1 MSIEMKK
8 ISVELIRG
16 NVVSRE
22 KNSKGD
28 SVEWLRVAKDVKDNA
43 AFTITTKDNK
53 EYAAKLPTVG
63 EIEVGIYCDWLK
75 ANAGMLN
82 VQEWF
87 ANQFIAADR
96 ALMQEAGAA
105 GKDTVEVLAD
115 IEALVAYETLQSARG
130 RKASKFDADQ
140 WKAFSPVLSDCL
152 AKFFTEKKV
161 QNVVP
166 LVNKYLHLIKGAI
179 VGFTPIGDDAHAK
192 ATEMLGFTFTWII
205 EHKPDMEALAA
216 FAVSVMQAN
225 GEKYKT
231 DEDASGY

>member
-8 ISVELIRG
+8 ITVELVRG

-28 SVEWLRVAKDVKDNA
+28 SVEWLRVSKDVKDNA
-43 AFTITTKDNK
+43 AYTVTTKDNK

-63 EIEVGIYCDWLK
+63 ELEVGNYCDWLK
-75 ANAGMLN
+75 ANAGLLN

-87 ANQFIAADR
+87 SNQFIAADR

-130 RKASKFDADQ
+130 RKATRLDADQ

-179 VGFTPIGDDAHAK
+179 VGFNPIGDDAHAK
-192 ATEMLGFTFTWII
+192 ATEMLEFTFAWVI
-205 EHKPDMEALAA
+205 ENKTDLEGLTA
-216 FAVSVMQAN
+216 FAVSVLQAN

-231 DEDASGY
+231 DDDASGY

>member
-8 ISVELIRG
+8 VAIELVRG
-16 NVVSRE
+16 NVVSQE

-43 AFTITTKDNK
+43 AYTITTKDNK

-63 EIEVGIYCDWLK
+63 EVEVGVYCDWLK

-82 VQEWF
+82 VQDWF
-87 ANQFIAADR
+87 SNQFIAANR
-96 ALMQEAGAA
+96 ALLQEAGVA

-130 RKASKFDADQ
+130 RKASKLDADQ
-140 WKAFSPVLSDCL
+140 WKEFSPVLSDCL

-161 QNVVP
+161 QNVGP

-179 VGFTPIGDDAHAK
+179 VGFNPIGDDAHAK
-192 ATEMLGFTFTWII
+192 ATEMLEFTFAWVI
-205 EHKPDMEALAA
+205 EHKADMETLAA
-216 FAVSVMQAN
+216 FAVSVLQAN
-225 GEKYKT
+225 GEKFKT
-231 DEDASGY
+231 DDDASGY